1 MEVVERH
8 FFPKSERLCLK
19 NDINRLFNSGLS
31 FIAYPLRILYL
42 SELAVSQSGVEV
54 LTSVSKK
61 RFKRAVHRNRI
72 KRFISEAYRL
82 KGNELKSAASQN
94 DKRLY
99 IAFMYISN
107 VLPAYKDVE
116 TGMKKAM
123 KMLENK
129 IILNNS

>member
-1 MEVVERH
+1 MELPERH

-19 NDINRLFNSGLS
+19 NDINRLFERGLS
-31 FIAYPLRILYL
+31 LMAYPLRILYL
-42 SELAVSQSGVEV
+42 LESNVSLSGAEV

-72 KRFISEAYRL
+72 KRLIREAYRL
-82 KGNELKSAASQN
+82 NSNELKSAIAQN
-94 DKRLY
+94 DRRLY
-99 IAFMYISN
+99 MAFMYISGDM
-107 VLPAYKDVE
+107 PAYKDVE

-129 IILNNS
+129 IVE